1 MRRLVRTGQF
11 CFAIRAR
18 GFTLIEAVVSII
30 IIGVLAIAT
39 VPVLTGGVRT
49 YVTTN
54 TSLNTLSKMRLATE
68 RMAREIRHVRRN
80 PGTPTN
86 YDFTTMTANSL
97 VFVKTDGNTVSINR
111 ALPNV
116 TLGYSAPAASS
127 NLTDQVNNLTFR
139 YYTID
144 GVTATASLALV
155 AFVEIELEMIEDGV
169 VLTQRTQVGL
179 RNI

>member
-1 MRRLVRTGQF
+1 MRRHATNGQF
-11 CFAIRAR
+11 CLAARAR
-18 GFTLIEAVVSII
+18 GFTLIEAVASII

-39 VPVLTGGVRT
+39 IPVLTGGVRT

-68 RMAREIRHVRRN
+68 RMAREIRQVRRN

-86 YDFTTMTANSL
+86 YDFTTMGTNTL
-97 VFVKTDGNTVSINR
+97 VFVKTDGNTVTINR

-116 TLGYSAPAASS
+116 TLGYSTPAASS

-139 YYTID
+139 YFTID
-144 GVTATASLALV
+144 GVTPTGSLSLV